1 MELFRIDDF
10 SVVNHWT
17 MMILGYEALC
27 LVSSD
32 RTTPRIAIYGLKDID
47 ELSEKIRENA
57 LKERERRGVKTW
69 AQA

>member
-1 MELFRIDDF
+1 
-10 SVVNHWT
+10 
-17 MMILGYEALC
+17 MILGYEALC